1 MSQVSNSIALGG
13 IRVEPK
19 ASPQESAPAVQ
30 GKAAEKSPPIRLA
43 TQEIPKSNLQFD
55 PKRAAVQLAEA
66 IDRLNK
72 QMEATKRGLGFTV
85 DDRLNLTVVTVR
97 DTNTGEVVR
106 QIPSDVV
113 IRVAHHMEDLKGIL
127 FHNKA

>member
-1 MSQVSNSIALGG
+1 
-13 IRVEPK
+13 
-19 ASPQESAPAVQ
+19 
-30 GKAAEKSPPIRLA
+30 
-43 TQEIPKSNLQFD
+43 
-55 PKRAAVQLAEA
+55 
-66 IDRLNK
+66 
-72 QMEATKRGLGFTV
+72 MEATKRGLGFAV
-85 DDRLNLTVVTVR
+85 DDKLNLTVVTVR